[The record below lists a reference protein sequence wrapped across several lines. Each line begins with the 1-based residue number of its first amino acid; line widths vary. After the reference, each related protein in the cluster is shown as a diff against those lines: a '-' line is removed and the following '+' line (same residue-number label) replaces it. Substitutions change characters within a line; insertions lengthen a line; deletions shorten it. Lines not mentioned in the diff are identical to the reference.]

1 MFSLTIL
8 PGTCLS
14 DRCLLESIRTLPP
27 VSHLYQGVTELI
39 VQYDSVLSTAQRCS
53 QVPNLDSSTTTLA
66 LLPSVLGEN
75 RVLVPSVCPKMP
87 TSSWFDVSMPLCCGA
102 PSCSMS
108 SGETE
113 GIDADGSE
121 SILNV
126 VINIV

>member
-1 MFSLTIL
+1 MSVQCTSAKDPGERRGSWFPVPVPKCPLPLKLTA
-8 PGTCLS
+8 
-14 DRCLLESIRTLPP
+14 
-27 VSHLYQGVTELI
+27 
-39 VQYDSVLSTAQRCS
+39 QYDSVLSTAQRCS
-53 QVPNLDSSTTTLA
+53 QVPNLDLGATTLA

-75 RVLVPSVCPKMP
+75 RVLGPSVCPKMP
-87 TSSWFDVSMPLCCGA
+87 TSSWFDVSMPFCCGS
-102 PSCSMS
+102 PSCSLS